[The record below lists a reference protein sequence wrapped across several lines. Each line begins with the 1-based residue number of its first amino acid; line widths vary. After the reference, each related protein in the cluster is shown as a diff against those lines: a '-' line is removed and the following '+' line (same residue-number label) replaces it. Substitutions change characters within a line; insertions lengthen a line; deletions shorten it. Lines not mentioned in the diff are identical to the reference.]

1 MNSLQFNFDED
12 SLYSP
17 ISPDVIDISSDSDNA
32 FPVAPG
38 DVGQLEERFRLNPVG
53 SNLMSAFLG
62 STLASLYTDATM
74 TADQGG
80 EMTTTGTELEK
91 DLAELIADPPEA
103 QMDSP
108 GSFVASEFEEENLF
122 PWTVGNSQN
131 TSVNS
136 FGRPIAAI
144 PPNVRADREARGILP
159 RPIPNYPPN
168 HSPESAAFQQTQVR
182 EPMERNRQDNNM
194 QPNGGNHNAVQ
205 GFNLSPMFFPVPL
218 RGTAADTFL
227 APVQPLTQIGFPF
240 SATHSTNLILIP
252 AQERQSIRL
261 LPTVMPNVAGY
272 CDICGKC
279 YDQIAL
285 ETLGEYLV
293 ATEYENETVKERAIR
308 SRAFIHGFEAS
319 LFLFRNAGLSHPARC
334 DGSVVQQ

>member
-1 MNSLQFNFDED
+1 ML
-12 SLYSP
+12 
-17 ISPDVIDISSDSDNA
+17 
-32 FPVAPG
+32 
-38 DVGQLEERFRLNPVG
+38 
-53 SNLMSAFLG
+53 
-62 STLASLYTDATM
+62 
-74 TADQGG
+74 
-80 EMTTTGTELEK
+80 
-91 DLAELIADPPEA
+91 
-103 QMDSP
+103 
-108 GSFVASEFEEENLF
+108 
-122 PWTVGNSQN
+122 
-131 TSVNS
+131 
-136 FGRPIAAI
+136 
-144 PPNVRADREARGILP
+144 
-159 RPIPNYPPN
+159 
-168 HSPESAAFQQTQVR
+168 
-182 EPMERNRQDNNM
+182 
-194 QPNGGNHNAVQ
+194 
-205 GFNLSPMFFPVPL
+205 FPVPL

-319 LFLFRNAGLSHPARC
+319 LFLFKNAGLSHPARC